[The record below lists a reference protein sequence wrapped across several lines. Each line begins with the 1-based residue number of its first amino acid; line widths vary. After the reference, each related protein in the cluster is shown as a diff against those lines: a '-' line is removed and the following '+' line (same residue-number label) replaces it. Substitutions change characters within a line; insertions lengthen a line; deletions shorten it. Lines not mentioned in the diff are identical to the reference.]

1 MQLVVDDVESVAPVV
16 LHPPPMTDDEFFDF
30 CQLYPNF
37 RVERTAEGEILI
49 MPPGGL
55 ETSFRNCDLTAQLAN
70 WAEEDGRGKSFG
82 SDAEFILPTGAA
94 RSPSTSWVSNE
105 KLAALSAAE
114 KRKFPRVCPEFVV
127 ELLSPSDRLP
137 AARAKMDEWIA
148 NGVQL
153 GWLLDP
159 DRRTAIVY
167 RPARAP
173 ETLLNPAQLEGEGPV
188 AGFVLELADIWNRL

>member
-1 MQLVVDDVESVAPVV
+1 MV
-16 LHPPPMTDDEFFDF
+16 LHPPPMADDEYFDF

-37 RVERTAEGEILI
+37 RVEWTAQGEVLI

-55 ETSFRNCDLTAQLAN
+55 ETSFRNCDLSGQLAN
-70 WAEEDGRGKSFG
+70 WAEEDSRGKSFG
-82 SDAEFILPTGAA
+82 SDAEFILPNGAA

-105 KLAALSAAE
+105 KLAALSTAA
-114 KRKFPRVCPEFVV
+114 KRKFPRVCPEFVT

-167 RPARAP
+167 RPGREP

-188 AGFVLELADIWNRL
+188 AGFVLELADVWNRL